1 MSYETIREF
10 LGTER
15 NELREALRES
25 MLGLN
30 RAVRYAVRY
39 DGAVDVTRSVAEPQT
54 KYTGSNVA
62 RSAGHLEGIAAR
74 VA

>member
-10 LGTER
+10 LGRER

-25 MLGLN
+25 MFGLN

-39 DGAVDVTRSVAEPQT
+39 DGAVDVTRSIAEPRT
-54 KYTGSNVA
+54 KYGGSNVA
-62 RSAGHLEGIAAR
+62 RSASPLDGIAAK